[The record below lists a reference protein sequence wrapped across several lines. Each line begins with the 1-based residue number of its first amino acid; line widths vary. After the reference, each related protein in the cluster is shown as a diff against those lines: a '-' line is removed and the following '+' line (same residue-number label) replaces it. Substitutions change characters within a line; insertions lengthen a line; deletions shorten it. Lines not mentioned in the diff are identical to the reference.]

1 MDSNR
6 HREAPEG
13 ATLPPAKITG
23 HDIMESVIAKG
34 DLAKL
39 TVEERNRYYSE
50 TCESLGL
57 NPLTRPFEYITLNG
71 MLRLYCRRDACDQLR
86 RIHNVNIEILKQEF
100 DGGMFMVTVK
110 ATLPSGRFDSD
121 MGVVSATTGASEIRA
136 NAIMKAVTK
145 AKRRVTLSIVGLG
158 FLTEDEAEDIVRAE
172 SKVKGK
178 MQTVTA
184 ADKPAALPSGD
195 GSPSDPPE
203 EPDADAKPQA
213 PPASGLS
220 EIEEALDE
228 KLREAATKGGKALHV
243 QWIALHAGKYPNLKT
258 RLEHVHKP
266 TAAAV
271 DTAIPPDK
279 Y

>member
-1 MDSNR
+1 MNDI
-6 HREAPEG
+6 A
-13 ATLPPAKITG
+13 AKPSG

-34 DLAKL
+34 DLSKL

-71 MLRLYCRRDACDQLR
+71 QLRLYCRRDACDQLR
-86 RIHNVNIEILKQEF
+86 KLHNVSI
-100 DGGMFMVTVK
+100 DGLEQSFEGSMFYVTAK
-110 ATLPSGRFDSD
+110 ASLPSGRVDQD
-121 MGVVSATTGASEIRA
+121 VGAVSLAQGAGEIRA
-136 NAIMKAVTK
+136 NGIMRAVTK

-158 FLTEDEAEDIVRAE
+158 FLTEDEAEDIIKAE
-172 SKVKGK
+172 AKIKGK

-203 EPDADAKPQA
+203 EPDAGEKPQA

-228 KLREAATKGGKALHV
+228 KLREAAAKGSKALQV

-271 DTAIPPDK
+271 DTTIPADK